1 MRSPHLNINCHEE
14 LRGML
19 VQLIQDEMAK
29 PNNRTEEL
37 YRASAPDDDFGVWF
51 QKLKK
56 LGSWT
61 GDIAATFVC
70 YF

>member
-1 MRSPHLNINCHEE
+1 
-14 LRGML
+14 ML